1 MVWKPK
7 VEYKDGFVEYFDH
20 FNCDE
25 GSLLDLRR
33 MVKQLRFA
41 DKKVQFWV
49 KVKGRRNTKKIELR
63 KVSTDADILVLNLEV
78 PSNKELDIY
87 VEHLYDDQWDYEVE
101 ISRSLGDD
109 ALMTDEG
116 DEGSEQN
123 SEREKGDEVDVE
135 VDEVDC
141 VHSEEIFRSLD
152 DSDSERECNG
162 GQNVFQERNL
172 KKDGF
177 KFVLG
182 MIFKSASE
190 FKWAVTYHEAMRRK
204 DIKFVKNEGRR
215 VRVCC
220 RHSDVCK
227 WTIFGSRSN
236 PRCPFQIK
244 TYNSE
249 HTCGNQD
256 ENRTINSGFLA
267 KLYKDEF
274 RLNME
279 WGRRQFQEHVKQKLH
294 CQVTKHQAY
303 RAKQKAKKEMEGQDS
318 DQFMLLND
326 YCEELRRS
334 NPGSSVKM
342 KLDGEFSGCQ
352 KGGQLL
358 SAVGV
363 DGDNCMFPIA
373 FATVE
378 GELKDSWVWFLQ
390 QLDSDLNIANNPHA
404 WTIISDKQKGLLL
417 AVEQQ
422 FPGVEHRFC
431 DGFTGNVLK
440 QKLWGVCK
448 ATTEAEF
455 KRQMEELK
463 LENEKAAEWLAAR
476 DPKHYCRAFFST
488 FPKSDMLLNNLC
500 ESWNSTILSFRDK
513 PLMTMCDKIRLYLM
527 ARMQKNRDKMKAYPH
542 KICPKIS
549 KCLEEAKEKSARYS
563 TYKSTENLYQVDDHN
578 FKAFK
583 VDLGQRQ
590 CSCRGW
596 DLTGI
601 PCSHAVAAIRKQS
614 ESPEDYVHQCYTVDS
629 YLRAYEPAILPI
641 QSSELWHKVDLPAP
655 LPPKYKAQPG
665 RPKKKRKID
674 PVQESKQ
681 LKRPVRTKK
690 VGEVKR
696 CRVCGMTGHNKTT
709 CKGKNPQVE
718 GQAEVEGQSDVEG
731 QAEVEGHSDVE
742 GQADV
747 QGQYDVEGQADVQ
760 GLFEDV
766 QVETQVPEFVL
777 DELGSQEILGSSQSQ
792 TVHNQVPQQ
801 SSFIA
806 SHTTSSSANDSDM
819 LRIGQRIITTA
830 VLQRLARPTK
840 LILIKKKQ

>member
-1 MVWKPK
+1 MTSRRINGSNTTPTYDGEDSCVFTVKLHISGNLVWKPK
-7 VEYKDGFVEYFDH
+7 VEYRDDFVEYFDH

-25 GSLLDLRR
+25 VGEIQ
-33 MVKQLRFA
+33 K
-41 DKKVQFWV
+41 
-49 KVKGRRNTKKIELR
+49 KKIELR
-63 KVSTDADILVLNLEV
+63 KVSIDADILVLNLEV
-78 PSNKELDIY
+78 PTNKELDMY

-116 DEGSEQN
+116 DEGDEGTEQN
-123 SEREKGDEVDVE
+123 SEREVDGPDNEFQEIDVEVNGPTSKHKVDEVEVD

-152 DSDSERECNG
+152 DYDSDSDSERECNG
-162 GQNVFQERNL
+162 SQIVFQERNL

-190 FKWAVTYHEAMRRK
+190 FKWAVKYHEAMRRK
-204 DIKFVKNEGRR
+204 DFKFVKNEGRR
-215 VRVCC
+215 VRV
-220 RHSDVCK
+220 
-227 WTIFGSRSN
+227 
-236 PRCPFQIK
+236 
-244 TYNSE
+244 
-249 HTCGNQD
+249 
-256 ENRTINSGFLA
+256 
-267 KLYKDEF
+267 
-274 RLNME
+274 
-279 WGRRQFQEHVKQKLH
+279 
-294 CQVTKHQAY
+294 TKHQAY
-303 RAKQKAKKEMEGQDS
+303 RPKQKAKREMEGQDS

-334 NPGSSVKM
+334 NHVTTVKM
-342 KLDGEFSGCQ
+342 KLDGEFSVNGRPRFLRLYICFGACKEGFLRGCRPFFGLDGCHLKGCQ

-358 SAVGV
+358 SVVGV

-378 GELKDSWVWFLQ
+378 GELKDSRVWFLQ
-390 QLDSDLNIANNPHA
+390 QLDSDFNIANNPHA
-404 WTIISDKQKGLLL
+404 WTIISDKQKGLLP
-417 AVEQQ
+417 AVEQL
-422 FPGVEHRFC
+422 FPGVEHRLCIRHMHANFLK

-463 LENEKAAEWLAAR
+463 LENEKVAEWLAAR

-488 FPKSDMLLNNLC
+488 FPKSNMLLNNLC
-500 ESWNSTILSFRDK
+500 ESWNSTILSSRDK
-513 PLMTMCDKIRLYLM
+513 PLMTMYDKIRLYLM
-527 ARMQKNRDKMKAYPH
+527 GRMQKNRDKMKTYPH
-542 KICPKIS
+542 KICPKTS
-549 KCLEEAKEKSARYS
+549 KCLEEAKDKSTRYN
-563 TYKSTENLYQVDDHN
+563 TYKSTDNLYQVDDHN

-583 VDLGQRQ
+583 VDLAQRQ

-601 PCSHAVAAIRKQS
+601 PCSHVVAAIRKHR
-614 ESPEDYVHQCYTVDS
+614 ESPEDY
-629 YLRAYEPAILPI
+629 
-641 QSSELWHKVDLPAP
+641 VDLPAP

-674 PVQESKQ
+674 PLQESKQ
-681 LKRPVRTKK
+681 QKRPVRTKK

-696 CRVCGMTGHNKTT
+696 SRVCGMTRHNKTT

-718 GQAEVEGQSDVEG
+718 GQAEVEGQTDVEGHSDVEG
-731 QAEVEGHSDVE
+731 QANVEGHSDVE
-742 GQADV
+742 GQADAL
-747 QGQYDVEGQADVQ
+747 GQ
-760 GLFEDV
+760 FEDV
-766 QVETQVPEFVL
+766 PVETQVPTFVL
-777 DELGSQEILGSSQSQ
+777 DELGSQEVVGSHSSQ
-792 TVHNQVPQQ
+792 TLHNQVAHE

-806 SHTTSSSANDSDM
+806 LHTTSSSANAAEDM
-819 LRIGQRIITTA
+819 LRIGQRSIT
-830 VLQRLARPTK
+830 L
-840 LILIKKKQ
+840 

>member
-1 MVWKPK
+1 MFLEPPNAISVHSDHRRPTMDGEEQHHLREVPPNAASRHRIRDPHRVASRIHRGVFPYHVGALESSAIRDRSTTPDHPSEESFAIPSGALVSVVVGDWRRELFFVFFAFYRTLGYWVVGFCDDGEDSCVFTLKLHFGGNLVWKPK

-49 KVKGRRNTKKIELR
+49 KVKGMRNTKKIELR

-78 PSNKELDIY
+78 PTNKELDIY

-123 SEREKGDEVDVE
+123 SEREVDGPANEFQDIDVEVNGPTLDKVDEVDVE

-204 DIKFVKNEGRR
+204 DIKFVNNEGRR

-256 ENRTINSGFLA
+256 ENRTINLGFLA

-279 WGRRQFQEHVKQKLH
+279 WGRRQFQEH
-294 CQVTKHQAY
+294 
-303 RAKQKAKKEMEGQDS
+303 
-318 DQFMLLND
+318 
-326 YCEELRRS
+326 
-334 NPGSSVKM
+334 
-342 KLDGEFSGCQ
+342 
-352 KGGQLL
+352 
-358 SAVGV
+358 
-363 DGDNCMFPIA
+363 
-373 FATVE
+373 
-378 GELKDSWVWFLQ
+378 
-390 QLDSDLNIANNPHA
+390 
-404 WTIISDKQKGLLL
+404 GLLP

-422 FPGVEHRFC
+422 FPGVEHKFC
-431 DGFTGNVLK
+431 IRHMHANFLKDGFTGNVLK

-476 DPKHYCRAFFST
+476 DTKHYCRAFFST

-527 ARMQKNRDKMKAYPH
+527 ARMQKNRDKMKTYPH

-563 TYKSTENLYQVDDHN
+563 TYKSTDNLYQVDDHN

-583 VDLGQRQ
+583 VDLAQRQ
-590 CSCRGW
+590 CSCR
-596 DLTGI
+596 
-601 PCSHAVAAIRKQS
+601 
-614 ESPEDYVHQCYTVDS
+614 VDS
-629 YLRAYEPAILPI
+629 YLRSYEPAILPI

-681 LKRPVRTKK
+681 Q
-690 VGEVKR
+690 
-696 CRVCGMTGHNKTT
+696 
-709 CKGKNPQVE
+709 KGKLE
-718 GQAEVEGQSDVEG
+718 
-731 QAEVEGHSDVE
+731 
-742 GQADV
+742 
-747 QGQYDVEGQADVQ
+747 
-760 GLFEDV
+760 
-766 QVETQVPEFVL
+766 
-777 DELGSQEILGSSQSQ
+777 
-792 TVHNQVPQQ
+792 
-801 SSFIA
+801 
-806 SHTTSSSANDSDM
+806 
-819 LRIGQRIITTA
+819 QR
-830 VLQRLARPTK
+830 K
-840 LILIKKKQ
+840 